1 MDSNYC
7 HEIVVVVV
15 VVDYDFANHSRH
27 LVELLEQS
35 SPAAREEEWDFDDD
49 DSSHYDVWDEEERAI
64 NQMELCFQSAARR
77 HRLRRRR
84 RRHCRHF
91 QLGVTMLD
99 RTTPR
104 TELWIR
110 SMGCSFEEKTP

>member
-1 MDSNYC
+1 MENNYC
-7 HEIVVVVV
+7 HEIV

-35 SPAAREEEWDFDDD
+35 SPAAMEEEWDFDDDD

-77 HRLRRRR
+77 HRRRRRRRR

-104 TELWIR
+104 TGLWIR
-110 SMGCSFEEKTP
+110 SMGCSSGETTP